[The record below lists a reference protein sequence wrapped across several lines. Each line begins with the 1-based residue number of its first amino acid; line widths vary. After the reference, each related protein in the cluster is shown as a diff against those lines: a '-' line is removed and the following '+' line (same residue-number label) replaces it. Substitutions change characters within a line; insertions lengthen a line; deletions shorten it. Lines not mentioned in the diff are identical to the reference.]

1 MSALSARPN
10 PSEFLPPN
18 FLHSESLPAPPR
30 IPRVLAIAGSD
41 PSGGAGIQADLKSIA
56 ANGGY
61 GMAAITALT
70 AQNTQGVR
78 AVHVPPAAF
87 LTAQLDAISDDI
99 GIDAVKIGMLGD
111 AAVIDAVRSWLE
123 KVRPAVVVLDPVMV
137 ATSGDRL
144 LQESAEA
151 ALQALLP
158 LADLITPNLA
168 ELAILLK
175 EPVAADWSEALAQGK
190 RLAAL
195 TGTTVLVKGGHLQG
209 GGPGDGH
216 AHGAGAD
223 GHAAGNGDTDGC
235 PDALVNTGGLLG
247 RDTVVVPGER
257 IATRN
262 SHGTGCSLS
271 SAMATVQAR
280 VGDWEAALREVK
292 PWLLGALREA
302 SALDVGSGNGPVHH
316 FHHLQHLQGGQ
327 ALKDGQ
333 RGQHRPAGHG
343 PAAGE
348 FAAALRAGAA
358 GDLEAIYA
366 LDFVRGLADGTLPE
380 HEFAYYLAQDAIY
393 LNGYSRVLARA
404 AAIAPSEAE
413 QLFWA
418 RSAQTC
424 LEVESELHRSWLSA
438 RPTASTLG
446 PVTKAYVDHLLAA
459 SVSGSYGVLV
469 AAALP
474 CFWLYAEV
482 GSTLHREFLA
492 GGAPGEHPY
501 AGWLRTYADEDF
513 AAATR
518 QAIAYTDT
526 AAGRA
531 SESERE
537 AMALAFRQSSRYEVD
552 FFDAPR
558 LYA

>member
-1 MSALSARPN
+1 MSLLSSA
-10 PSEFLPPN
+10 FLPY
-18 FLHSESLPAPPR
+18 PARTAAPSR

-87 LTAQLDAISDDI
+87 LTAQLDAVSEDIS
-99 GIDAVKIGMLGD
+99 IDAVKIGMLGD
-111 AAVIDAVRSWLE
+111 AAVIDAVRGWLE
-123 KVRPAVVVLDPVMV
+123 KVRPGIVVLDPVMV

-151 ALQALLP
+151 ALRALLP

-168 ELAILLK
+168 ELALLLR
-175 EPVAADWSEALAQGK
+175 EPVARDWAEALDQGK

-195 TGTTVLVKGGHLQG
+195 SATTVLVKGGHLLN
-209 GGPGDGH
+209 GDG
-216 AHGAGAD
+216 D
-223 GHAAGNGDTDGC
+223 GGC

-247 RDTVVVPGER
+247 KETVVVPGER
-257 IATRN
+257 VPTRN

-292 PWLLGALREA
+292 PWLQGALREA
-302 SALDVGSGNGPVHH
+302 GSLEVGAGNGPVHH
-316 FHHLQHLQGGQ
+316 FHHLQHAGQ
-327 ALKDGQ
+327 EDHLRTQA
-333 RGQHRPAGHG
+333 PAE
-343 PAAGE
+343 GE
-348 FAAALRAGAA
+348 FAAALRESAA
-358 GDLEAIYA
+358 VDLEAIYG
-366 LDFVRGLADGTLPE
+366 LEFIRGLADGTLPE
-380 HEFAYYLAQDAIY
+380 NQFAYYLSQDAVY

-404 AAIAPSEAE
+404 SALAPSEDE

-418 RSAQTC
+418 RSAQQC
-424 LEVESELHRSWLSA
+424 LEVESELHRTWLST
-438 RPTASTLG
+438 RPADQRLG
-446 PVTKAYVDHLLAA
+446 AVTKSYVDHLLAT

-469 AAALP
+469 AAVLP

-482 GSTLHREFLA
+482 GATLHGEFLA
-492 GGAPGEHPY
+492 AGAPAEHPY
-501 AGWLRTYADEDF
+501 AQWLGTYADEGF

-518 QAIAYTDT
+518 QAIAFTD
-526 AAGRA
+526 AAARLA
-531 SESERE
+531 SEGERK

-558 LYA
+558 LHA

>member
-1 MSALSARPN
+1 MPGYLPAGTRPA
-10 PSEFLPPN
+10 
-18 FLHSESLPAPPR
+18 APPR

-99 GIDAVKIGMLGD
+99 VIDAVKIGMLGD
-111 AAVIDAVRSWLE
+111 AAVIGAVHSWLE

-175 EPVAADWSEALAQGK
+175 EPAAEDWAEALAQGK
-190 RLAAL
+190 RLAAR
-195 TGTTVLVKGGHLQG
+195 TGTTVLVKGGHLPAG
-209 GGPGDGH
+209 PSEDAVPGDGRPGGD
-216 AHGAGAD
+216 AGGGTGPGA
-223 GHAAGNGDTDGC
+223 GC

-247 RDTVVVPGER
+247 QETVVVPGER

-302 SALDVGSGNGPVHH
+302 SALEVGTGNGPVHH
-316 FHHLQHLQGGQ
+316 FHHVQG
-327 ALKDGQ
+327 
-333 RGQHRPAGHG
+333 PAHG
-343 PAAGE
+343 PGGRHSQGPAEGE

-358 GDLEAIYA
+358 GDLAAIYG
-366 LDFVRGLADGTLPE
+366 LEFIRGLADGTLPE

-404 AAIAPSEAE
+404 AAIAPTEAE

-424 LEVESELHRSWLSA
+424 LEVESELHRSWLRT
-438 RPTASTLG
+438 RPTAPVLG
-446 PVTKAYVDHLLAA
+446 PVTKSYVDHLLAA
-459 SVSGSYGVLV
+459 SVSGSYGVLT

-492 GGAPGEHPY
+492 AGAPEAHPY
-501 AGWLRTYADEDF
+501 AAWLRTYADEDF

-518 QAIAYTDT
+518 QAIAYTD
-526 AAGRA
+526 AAARRA
-531 SESERE
+531 SDGERE

-558 LYA
+558 LHA